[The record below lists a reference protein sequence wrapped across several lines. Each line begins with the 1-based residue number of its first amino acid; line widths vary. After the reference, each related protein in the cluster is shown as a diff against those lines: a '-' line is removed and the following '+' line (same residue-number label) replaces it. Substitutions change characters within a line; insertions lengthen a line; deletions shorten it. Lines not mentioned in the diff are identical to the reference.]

1 MTMPNYPKFSGVRTR
16 CPKCATLTD
25 HPVQYFLDTSAEY
38 MARNCKTCAY
48 KWRELI
54 TDAPASSGGDG
65 DSGNKKRTAAPDLL
79 SLLGLVDIDK
89 LVDGF
94 INNLR
99 EKK

>member
-16 CPKCATLTD
+16 CPKCATMTE
-25 HPVQYFLDTSAEY
+25 HQVQYFLDTSAEY
-38 MARNCKTCAY
+38 MARSCKTCTY

-54 TDAPASSGGDG
+54 TDASVSSGGDG
-65 DSGNKKRTAAPDLL
+65 GGAKKTAPDLL

>member
-1 MTMPNYPKFSGVRTR
+1 MPDFPKFSGVRTR
-16 CPKCATLTD
+16 CPKCATLTE

-38 MARNCKTCAY
+38 MARSCNTCMY
-48 KWRELI
+48 KWRELV
-54 TDAPASSGGDG
+54 TDAPVSNGGDTG
-65 DSGNKKRTAAPDLL
+65 DKKKTTTPDLL